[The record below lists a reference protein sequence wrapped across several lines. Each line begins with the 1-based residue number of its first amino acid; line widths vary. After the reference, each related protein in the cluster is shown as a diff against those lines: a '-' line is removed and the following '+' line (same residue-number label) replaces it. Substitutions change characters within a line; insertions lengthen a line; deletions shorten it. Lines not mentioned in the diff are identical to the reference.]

1 MLNKRRQTK
10 TQYDTAIWVI
20 PVEPRLQLS
29 TFNVP
34 PRDLKVNPLPQEPLQ
49 LFQLF
54 VPVSLV
60 ESWVEYTNNWV
71 ASLHESGVIDS
82 QNHELKDGSRLQ
94 KWTRLKVSDVY
105 IWLGILIYIGL
116 HKETRIE
123 DYWKTSLLGDQRPTY
138 SIIKFMTYNKF
149 QLLHRHLRP
158 FDHTEFVPDERFP
171 EVFQCAQPWSDL
183 IQYVSTQLLEP
194 GSHLAVDEGMI
205 QYEGRSHQKTT
216 VQNKPINTGF
226 KVWVVAQKGFFLRW
240 IWHQPG
246 LKYGPVGVEPTKKRR
261 TGVGRGRGRGGRGR
275 PARPREVEE
284 VKEVIEVM
292 TNRDKVIPLNSTQS
306 VVISLINMLPPAV
319 YHVFM
324 DNLFSSSDL
333 FLSLR
338 QHGHGATGT
347 ARANCG
353 IYKDLAVSKN
363 KDKLGKS
370 GYEFNEIRVIPTAD
384 NQVNQ
389 IAWKDNALVLFMST
403 VFKGN
408 ERIECKRKKPSTDHI
423 RARPIQRFFGDE
435 TVKLISIPTVAA
447 EYNNEMNHVDRGDQL
462 RSYHSYDHPV
472 RRGAWQALTWHFL
485 LEVIL
490 VNSYILQLHGQPS
503 WKRYTSQVEWRERLY
518 NDIFKAFHHDS
529 QSRQRFRAGDEFTPV
544 VALSVLKGLE

>member
-1 MLNKRRQTK
+1 MPSRKIPPKIPAVNI
-10 TQYDTAIWVI
+10 YDDNSFITEENSSREQAADNTCR
-20 PVEPRLQLS
+20 PEFPPAEDRGFNFQP
-29 TFNVP
+29 FNVP
-34 PRDLKVNPLPQEPLQ
+34 PRDLKVNPLPQDPLQ

-60 ESWVEYTNNWV
+60 KSWVEYTNNWV

-123 DYWKTSLLGDQRPTY
+123 DHWKTSSLGDQRPTY

-158 FDHTEFVPDERFP
+158 FDHTKFVPDERFP
-171 EVFQCAQPWSDL
+171 EVFKCAQPWSDH

-261 TGVGRGRGRGGRGR
+261 SGVGRGRGRGRGRGGRGR

-292 TNRDKVIPLNSTQS
+292 TERDKVIPLNSTQS

-384 NQVNQ
+384 NQVSN
-389 IAWKDNALVLFMST
+389 
-403 VFKGN
+403 
-408 ERIECKRKKPSTDHI
+408 
-423 RARPIQRFFGDE
+423 
-435 TVKLISIPTVAA
+435 
-447 EYNNEMNHVDRGDQL
+447 
-462 RSYHSYDHPV
+462 
-472 RRGAWQALTWHFL
+472 
-485 LEVIL
+485 
-490 VNSYILQLHGQPS
+490 
-503 WKRYTSQVEWRERLY
+503 
-518 NDIFKAFHHDS
+518 
-529 QSRQRFRAGDEFTPV
+529 
-544 VALSVLKGLE
+544 

>member
-1 MLNKRRQTK
+1 MPSRKIPPKIPAVNIYDDNSFITEENSRREQAA
-10 TQYDTAIWVI
+10 D
-20 PVEPRLQLS
+20 S
-29 TFNVP
+29 TCRPEFPPAEDRGFNFQPFNVP

-71 ASLHESGVIDS
+71 ASLHESG
-82 QNHELKDGSRLQ
+82 
-94 KWTRLKVSDVY
+94 WTRLKVSDVY

-261 TGVGRGRGRGGRGR
+261 TGVGRGRGGRGR

-408 ERIECKRKKPSTDHI
+408 ERIE
-423 RARPIQRFFGDE
+423 F
-435 TVKLISIPTVAA
+435 AA

-462 RSYHSYDHPV
+462 RSYHSYD
-472 RRGAWQALTWHFL
+472 L
-485 LEVIL
+485 LFIL
-490 VNSYILQLHGQPS
+490 RSS
-503 WKRYTSQVEWRERLY
+503 AR
-518 NDIFKAFHHDS
+518 
-529 QSRQRFRAGDEFTPV
+529 
-544 VALSVLKGLE
+544 

>member
-1 MLNKRRQTK
+1 MPSRKIPLKIPAVNIYDDNSFITEENSRREQAA
-10 TQYDTAIWVI
+10 D
-20 PVEPRLQLS
+20 S
-29 TFNVP
+29 TCRPEFPPAEDRGFNFQPFNVP

-60 ESWVEYTNNWV
+60 ESWVEYTNNWM
-71 ASLHESGVIDS
+71 AQGCKSGR
-82 QNHELKDGSRLQ
+82 GSR
-94 KWTRLKVSDVY
+94 SPM
-105 IWLGILIYIGL
+105 
-116 HKETRIE
+116 IE

-261 TGVGRGRGRGGRGR
+261 TGVGRGRGRGRGRGGRGR

-384 NQVNQ
+384 NQVSN
-389 IAWKDNALVLFMST
+389 
-403 VFKGN
+403 
-408 ERIECKRKKPSTDHI
+408 
-423 RARPIQRFFGDE
+423 
-435 TVKLISIPTVAA
+435 
-447 EYNNEMNHVDRGDQL
+447 
-462 RSYHSYDHPV
+462 
-472 RRGAWQALTWHFL
+472 
-485 LEVIL
+485 
-490 VNSYILQLHGQPS
+490 
-503 WKRYTSQVEWRERLY
+503 
-518 NDIFKAFHHDS
+518 
-529 QSRQRFRAGDEFTPV
+529 
-544 VALSVLKGLE
+544 